1 MKKFLLSL
9 LCTMCMISANAR
21 IEMKMAPISGNEKME
36 LRKSMQKA
44 APVKP
49 EATYL
54 TGIAAPRH
62 YAKAPRR
69 VSGQAV
75 FYFDMIETVLN
86 EYDGYDPFYTSAPI
100 TVTRLEE
107 PVKVVNF
114 ANEEEVECNTLLEG
128 IYDGYGQEV
137 YANYNAEEST
147 LYVPAQVIYTHQT
160 YGQFINVGY
169 PTDPEATE
177 WIAGTYYNV
186 VEEEET
192 HSLSIVPND
201 EINERAVLLMVDY
214 VDEESGEPYV
224 WSYYSTDDTAYH
236 QPTHT
241 MYYATRSI
249 NEAGDGFLDWET
261 EQQCPVYVED
271 LGDALYFHN
280 FHSDFYYG
288 ALNTM
293 FVANVTGDDTFEV
306 PFPQLV
312 LVTNQNGT
320 IYEITYCDYRQTES
334 NPDGF
339 KNGVIING
347 NNYIFGQLNEEN
359 NIDPIVMFMS
369 PDRGSRWYGIIDGY
383 IQIINTPIDPEGVN
397 TVLAPVAKSEA
408 SFNLQGQRVNAAQ
421 QGVVVRNG
429 QKTLVK

>member
-21 IEMKMAPISGNEKME
+21 IEMKMAAISGNEKME

-44 APVKP
+44 APVKH

-86 EYDGYDPFYTSAPI
+86 EIEGHDAFYTSAPVTI
-100 TVTRLEE
+100 TRLEE
-107 PVKVVNF
+107 PVKVVNQLSEV
-114 ANEEEVECNTLLEG
+114 EEECNTLLEN

-147 LYVPAQVIYTHQT
+147 LYVPAQIIYTHQT
-160 YGQFINVGY
+160 YGQFVNVGY
-169 PTDPEATE
+169 PTDPEAEE

-201 EINERAVLLMVDY
+201 EINDRAVILMVDY
-214 VDEESGEPYV
+214 LDEQGAPYV
-224 WSYYSTDDTAYH
+224 WSFYSTDNASYH

-241 MYYATRSI
+241 MYYATRSV
-249 NEAGDGFLDWET
+249 NEEGTAFLDWET

-280 FHSDFYYG
+280 FHSDYYYG

-293 FVANVTGDDTFEV
+293 FVANVTGEDTFEV
-306 PFPQLV
+306 PFPQLF
-312 LVTNQNGT
+312 LVTNMNGSVT
-320 IYEITYCDYRQTES
+320 ELTFCDYRETES

-369 PDRGSRWYGIIDGY
+369 PDRGSRWFGIIDGY

-408 SFNLQGQRVNAAQ
+408 TFNLQGQRVNAAQ